1 MTWQIIRKRTSSFKM
16 DIINANIFGNSLT
29 KNQQNFISLEQSSYN
44 YLIKLLKATN
54 GDMFI
59 EQYFILFQIDLVIYR
74 SNYPELFCK

>member
-1 MTWQIIRKRTSSFKM
+1 M